1 MVETRKC
8 CVLGNL
14 VTAPVVEKFWQ
25 RECEMSLVD
34 YASSSDDDV
43 SDSEHEPPQQ
53 RHEPPPAPPPRRPPS
68 PPKTLESGSSA
79 VQKPE
84 TLEKLPDASMLLN
97 SPTVPL
103 TSGNDHASVVAAAMA
118 DNLSRKRDSKGM
130 MGSGSSN
137 STQPL
142 PRAKL
147 PRATLPH
154 SKSVPDTGG
163 GSLVPPQLRGRY
175 KYFHFAF
182 FVAGVMWSLKI
193 SVSYSST
200 DMSPHSPK
208 DLKI

>member
-103 TSGNDHASVVAAAMA
+103 MSGNDHASVVAAAMA

-137 STQPL
+137 STPPL

-163 GSLVPPQLRGRY
+163 GSLVPPQLRGRSNVVTEDIS
-175 KYFHFAF
+175 KLFINRH
-182 FVAGVMWSLKI
+182 VA
-193 SVSYSST
+193 T
-200 DMSPHSPK
+200 QPK
-208 DLKI
+208 GPEN

>member
-14 VTAPVVEKFWQ
+14 VTAPLVEKFWQ

-53 RHEPPPAPPPRRPPS
+53 RHEPPPAPPPRRPSS

-130 MGSGSSN
+130 MGSGSNN
-137 STQPL
+137 STPPL

-163 GSLVPPQLRGRY
+163 
-175 KYFHFAF
+175 
-182 FVAGVMWSLKI
+182 VMWSLKI

-200 DMSPHSPK
+200 DMSSHSPK
-208 DLKI
+208 DLKISNSLFPPRGIAFYSS